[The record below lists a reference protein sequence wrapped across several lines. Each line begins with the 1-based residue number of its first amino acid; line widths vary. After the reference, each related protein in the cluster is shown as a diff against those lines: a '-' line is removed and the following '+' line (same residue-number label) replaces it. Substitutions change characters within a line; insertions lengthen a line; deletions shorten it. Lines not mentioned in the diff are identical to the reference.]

1 MILWFVPPAEAH
13 RPGLSYAR
21 IDAESLTITIAA
33 PELAELIP
41 VTDLQESRL
50 LIADLTVNRVS
61 VDLGGP
67 CTIEEPV
74 ITAVEG
80 DGIEVRSPVRCP
92 GGDSRGAYD
101 AGFLSEM
108 ELGHRHYV
116 EAFGQ
121 SVAVLDAA
129 NRRVEF
135 TNQTGQSGNGGR
147 DVALRFG
154 ALGVEHIWTGY
165 DHLLFLLALLI
176 TAPSVRAMFFII
188 TGFTVAHS
196 ITLSLA
202 ALGWVHIPPAI
213 VEPAI
218 ALSIAFVGIENL
230 WRPPAKRRVV
240 VTFLLGLIHGFGFA
254 GLLIELGLPGDAL
267 ALALVSFNGGVE
279 LGQAAVVAVAM
290 PILLALRRLPGWE
303 RAVPVISVMVAL
315 VGLGWFVERVV
326 S

>member
-1 MILWFVPPAEAH
+1 MFLSLVSLANAH

-33 PELAELIP
+33 PELAEKFPL
-41 VTDLQESRL
+41 TDLQESRL
-50 LIADLTVNRVS
+50 LIAELTVDRVR

-80 DGIEVRSPVRCP
+80 DGVEVRSALVCP
-92 GGDSRGAYD
+92 GGERGLYD

-108 ELGHRHYV
+108 EPGHRHYV
-116 EAFGQ
+116 EAFGE
-121 SVAVLDAA
+121 SIAVADIK
-129 NRRVEF
+129 NQQVEF
-135 TNQTGQSGNGGR
+135 TSHTGQPGQGGGE
-147 DVALRFG
+147 VALRFG

-196 ITLSLA
+196 ITLSMA
-202 ALGWVHIPPAI
+202 ALGLVHIPTAI

-218 ALSIAFVGIENL
+218 ALSIAFVGIENY
-230 WRPPAKRRVV
+230 WRPPPRRRVV

-267 ALALVSFNGGVE
+267 ALALLSFNGGVE
-279 LGQAAVVAVAM
+279 LGQAVVVAVAM
-290 PILLALRRLPGWE
+290 PILLGLRRFVWWE
-303 RAVPVISVMVAL
+303 HAVPVISGLVAL
-315 VGLGWFVERVV
+315 MGLGWFVERIL
-326 S
+326 